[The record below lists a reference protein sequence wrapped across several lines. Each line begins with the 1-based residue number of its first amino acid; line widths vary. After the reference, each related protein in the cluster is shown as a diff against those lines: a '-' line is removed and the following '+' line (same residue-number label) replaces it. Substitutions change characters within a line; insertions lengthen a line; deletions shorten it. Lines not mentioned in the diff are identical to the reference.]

1 MKKLIAIVSVLAAG
15 FIGTAKADITMSAG
29 QSLEMQSIGS
39 ATNLSIGGSLGFAF
53 SQDLGNGITVTMSGL
68 SFGND
73 VAVVGDGI
81 VTTASSNATNSTS
94 ILSSDI
100 VVNTRNVDG
109 GIANGTGSTNN
120 VAIASVTG
128 VHEGQNTFL
137 TSASTD
143 SDAFEQISFAS
154 ANGTL
159 TYGSDVE
166 IDYADLGVGDVLSSD
181 LTDTGMAKNTSS
193 LSLGNTTGNGIQYAT
208 SFGGSAITI
217 GYLLDNGGGADSF
230 DTSASADNTMAF
242 KTAIP
247 VGPLTATVGYT
258 SDNSTASNTTMGVST
273 SMAAANG
280 TLSVSYVSSDA
291 TTDATQMGASYK
303 TTLGGA
309 SVAIGY
315 STTDADGSSDT
326 SILTG
331 SISQSIGTGASVFAE
346 FVSKS
351 GTVANSSGGTDT
363 SAVLLGSSFAF

>member
-1 MKKLIAIVSVLAAG
+1 MKKLIAIISVLAAG
-15 FIGTAKADITMSAG
+15 FVGTAKADITMSAG
-29 QSLEMQSIGS
+29 SSLEMQSIGS

-53 SQDLGNGITVTMSGL
+53 SQDLGNGVTVTMSGL

-73 VAVVGDGI
+73 IDAVDNI
-81 VTTASSNATNSTS
+81 ATTTTSSVTTNASQTAFTSGGAYNAASDTPYNGGGVVTSTAAT
-94 ILSSDI
+94 LA
-100 VVNTRNVDG
+100 TGTAVD
-109 GIANGTGSTNN
+109 A
-120 VAIASVTG
+120 
-128 VHEGQNTFL
+128 
-137 TSASTD
+137 
-143 SDAFEQISFAS
+143 DAFEQISFAT

-181 LTDTGMAKNTSS
+181 LTDTGLGAATSA

-208 SFGGSAITI
+208 SFGGSSLTI

-230 DTSASADNTMAF
+230 DTSATADNTMAL

-247 VGPLTATVGYT
+247 VGPLTATIGYT

-291 TTDATQMGASYK
+291 TTDVTQMGASYK

-315 STTDADGSSDT
+315 SNTDKDGASNT
-326 SILTG
+326 SIITG